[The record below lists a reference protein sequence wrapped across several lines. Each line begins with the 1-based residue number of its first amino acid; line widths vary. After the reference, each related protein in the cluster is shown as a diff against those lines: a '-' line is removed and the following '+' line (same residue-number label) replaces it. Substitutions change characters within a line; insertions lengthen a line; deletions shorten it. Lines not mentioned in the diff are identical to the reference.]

1 MDVHSKFRDE
11 VRNMETADIMLILED
26 QLDLYSE
33 EEIKVLKDEL
43 SARAPSKSEIEASKQ
58 RIATQYEDYF
68 EDYLVEEQKQ
78 KELREFERERKE
90 LQELHE
96 MKASK
101 IKELKKSGYDSYFE
115 YMYLTAFDDSSRPS
129 IDRMIEK
136 MNMLALEGWRLKA
149 TFVNDLGRKTA
160 QPGIG
165 GALSV
170 PSGPAEKTVFILERE
185 IKIASDALKD

>member
-1 MDVHSKFRDE
+1 
-11 VRNMETADIMLILED
+11 
-26 QLDLYSE
+26 
-33 EEIKVLKDEL
+33 
-43 SARAPSKSEIEASKQ
+43 
-58 RIATQYEDYF
+58 
-68 EDYLVEEQKQ
+68 
-78 KELREFERERKE
+78 
-90 LQELHE
+90 

-160 QPGIG
+160 
-165 GALSV
+165 
-170 PSGPAEKTVFILERE
+170 
-185 IKIASDALKD
+185 